1 LCLCASVTLSLF
13 DNHSQAIMKTLLFLL
28 EKEFRQI
35 FRNSSIIRIIFVMP
49 IIQLIVLP
57 IAADYEVKNVNIA
70 VVDHDQSS
78 YSRQLVQKI
87 IGSGYFRL
95 VENTD
100 SYKKALKSVEQNDSD
115 VIIEIPAHFER
126 TIIKENEAKLLLAIN
141 AVNGTKGN
149 MGGAYLNSIIK
160 DFNQDVRTDWVTF
173 PRMNPMPLLDIVPR
187 FWYNT
192 RMNYQLFMVPGILV
206 ILVTMVGSF
215 LTALNI
221 VKEKEAGTIE
231 QINVTPIKKHH
242 FILGKL
248 IPFWVLGLIVT
259 AIGLTVSRV
268 VFGIV
273 PVGSLLVIFG
283 FTAIFLLAVLGLGL
297 LMSNFSD
304 TQQQAMFFAFFMIM
318 VFVLMGG
325 LYTSIDGMPNWA
337 KIMTKFNPVAYFID
351 IMRMVVIKGSGLYE
365 IRTHIYAILSFA
377 IVFNG
382 LAIWT
387 YKKQV

>member
-1 LCLCASVTLSLF
+1 
-13 DNHSQAIMKTLLFLL
+13 MKTLLFLL

-70 VVDHDQSS
+70 VVDHDHSS

-126 TIIKENEAKLLLAIN
+126 TLIKENEAKLLLAIN

-173 PRMNPMPLLDIVPR
+173 PRMNPMPLLDIVPH

-221 VKEKEAGTIE
+221 VKEKEVGTIE

-248 IPFWVLGLIVT
+248 IPFWVLGLVVT

-325 LYTSIDGMPNWA
+325 LYTSIDGMPEWA

-351 IMRMVVIKGSGLYE
+351 VMRLVVIKGSGIYE
-365 IRTHIYAILSFA
+365 IRNHIFAILSFA
-377 IVFNG
+377 FVFNG

>member
-1 LCLCASVTLSLF
+1 
-13 DNHSQAIMKTLLFLL
+13 MKTLLFLL

-126 TIIKENEAKLLLAIN
+126 TLIKENEAQLLLAIN

-248 IPFWVLGLIVT
+248 IPFWVLGLVVT

-351 IMRMVVIKGSGLYE
+351 VMRMVVIKGSGLYE
-365 IRTHIYAILSFA
+365 IRTHIFAILSFA